1 MGAMID
7 DLATELLVRILRDKK
22 LDARHLSLEDL
33 QQAPPPEAVP
43 ESIFMIYLVSA
54 SSGEEG
60 VNAPAAVQMMR
71 ARFTSA
77 LLVGVSLPGLVLQQ
91 GAKSVAM
98 IDMDKMA
105 ASLVEALQICLDW
118 LEERTKT

>member
-1 MGAMID
+1 
-7 DLATELLVRILRDKK
+7 
-22 LDARHLSLEDL
+22 
-33 QQAPPPEAVP
+33 
-43 ESIFMIYLVSA
+43 
-54 SSGEEG
+54 
-60 VNAPAAVQMMR
+60 MMR